1 MTNKTK
7 IAGLVG
13 AVMLLCGAQAHAE
26 ITWRFDSNPN
36 SGYTTV
42 NSTTAQKISD
52 GVTATAQAWSNTNNG
67 IAYPSCANLSG
78 SALTTCV
85 NTQNSSLGSNTST
98 GSQNYTLETA
108 YLTVYDG
115 GIGVKNRDAS
125 SSTDYGDKSETGTPE
140 HSTDNQQRYDS
151 VLFSFTSA
159 IDLNSVKIG
168 YGSSYGYD
176 TDISVL
182 AYTGTGSCAGSGTCT
197 SDIAGKT
204 YAQLTSFGWSLIGH
218 YANLV
223 DGVAKDVNAGNVTSS
238 YWLVGALNPLV
249 SNNTVPSGMAAG
261 NDYVKILA
269 LAGETAKVPPS
280 GVPEPG
286 TLLLMGAGL
295 WGLSRF
301 NARRPV
307 RCAV

>member
-13 AVMLLCGAQAHAE
+13 AVVLFSGAQAQAE
-26 ITWRFDSNPN
+26 ITWRFDSSPY

-52 GVTATAQAWSNTNNG
+52 GVTATAQGWSNTNN
-67 IAYPSCANLSG
+67 ATASTAN
-78 SALTTCV
+78 T
-85 NTQNSSLGSNTST
+85 LGSTSISST
-98 GSQNYTLETA
+98 TSYKLEDA
-108 YLTVYDG
+108 YLYVYDG

-125 SSTDYGDKSETGTPE
+125 SSTSSYGDNSENNSPE
-140 HSTDNQQRYDS
+140 HSVDNNQRYDS
-151 VLFSFTSA
+151 VLFSFSEA
-159 IDLNSVKIG
+159 IDLNSVSIG
-168 YGSSYGYD
+168 WWNNDS
-176 TDISVL
+176 DISVL
-182 AYTGTGSCAGSGTCT
+182 RYDGAGVA

-204 YAQLTSFGWSLIGH
+204 YAQLLTSGW
-218 YANLV
+218 NLV
-223 DGVAKDVNAGNVTSS
+223 SQNAASTASNKVLDGSTASS
-238 YWLVGALNPLV
+238 YWLIGAANPLLG
-249 SNNTVPSGMAAG
+249 TVMDSKR
-261 NDYVKILA
+261 DYVKILA
-269 LAGETAKVPPS
+269 LAGTVKVPPS

-295 WGLSRF
+295 FGLSRF